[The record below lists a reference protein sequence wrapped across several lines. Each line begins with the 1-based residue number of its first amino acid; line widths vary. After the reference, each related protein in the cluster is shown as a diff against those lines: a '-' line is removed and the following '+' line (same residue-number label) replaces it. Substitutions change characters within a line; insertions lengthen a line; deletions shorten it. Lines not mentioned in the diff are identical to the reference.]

1 MTDVHVEHIAFG
13 VDPTWAEQH
22 PGNSFK
28 ALCGEEY
35 VPGTKRWD
43 EPGVYICVQCAQRC
57 VEHYGYIMNA
67 SKAFVSVLK
76 MTVMLADPQGKNP
89 MSPAI
94 AGLIMENDK
103 NLNAYLDETQK
114 ENIDRM
120 TSVNEQN

>member
-13 VDPTWAEQH
+13 VDPEWAEQH

-35 VPGTKRWD
+35 VPGTKHWD

-57 VEHYGYIMNA
+57 VAHYGYVINA

-76 MTVMLADPQGKNP
+76 MTVMLADPAGKNP

-94 AGLIMENDK
+94 AGLILENDK
-103 NLNAYLDETQK
+103 NIDAYLDEAQK